1 MCFDGYFVNCCPNER
16 GKLVRERGAG
26 SRDLESGEWGFLILI
41 FMISYY
47 RSQGDLLLWVIKLWA
62 YKIVGG
68 NIYYRGRIN
77 EYPSMVVGERIF
89 YHG

>member
-1 MCFDGYFVNCCPNER
+1 VIG
-16 GKLVRERGAG
+16 ERGAG
-26 SRDLESGEWGFLILI
+26 CRDLKSKERGCLILI
-41 FMISYY
+41 FLISYY
-47 RSQGDLLLWVIKLWA
+47 CSQGDLLPWVIKLWT

-68 NIYYRGRIN
+68 NICYHGRIN

>member
-1 MCFDGYFVNCCPNER
+1 VSGER
-16 GKLVRERGAG
+16 EQEQGVGAG
-26 SRDLESGEWGFLILI
+26 SRDLESGERGFLIL
-41 FMISYY
+41 
-47 RSQGDLLLWVIKLWA
+47 WT